1 MLKVVNGTHKLIV
14 ERDDYPEDPRNWD
27 NIGTMVCFHSR
38 YDLGDKHH
46 YGSPAEFLLDLL
58 NNADLGGIEGA
69 AREDILEAGSGIF
82 SGIFEE
88 VYHFWLETK
97 CKQDVRDVLD
107 FLKDEYE
114 GFSMVSIGWFLAK
127 ENWDLFIDCISWL
140 SPRDIEVNEL
150 YDLVRATDKY
160 VILPLYLYDHSG
172 ITISTGPFSC
182 PWDSGQVGW
191 IKAPKD
197 TFRNATGY
205 SEDELFSTDTKR
217 TPKYGDLVKVKNEVN
232 WGKVTSLD
240 ELTPLIEVD
249 FDYNKVLTYRSPEN
263 HRVVRK
269 EDITEVMSNRAEGI
283 LEGEVR
289 EYDMYLT
296 GEVYHYALYELF
308 KCDSCGHVEENII
321 DSCGGFYMESI
332 ADLKEQI
339 AWHLGDE
346 FFELI
351 DALE

>member
-1 MLKVVNGTHKLIV
+1 MLKAANGTHKLIV
-14 ERDDYPEDPRNWD
+14 ERDDYPDNPRNRH
-27 NIGTMVCFHSR
+27 NVGTMVCFHSR
-38 YDLGDKHH
+38 YDLGDKHY

-58 NNADLGGIEGA
+58 NDADLGSIDGA
-69 AREDILEAGSGIF
+69 ARENILEAG

-88 VYHFWLETK
+88 VYHFWLETQ

-107 FLKDEYE
+107 FLRDEYE
-114 GFSMVSIGWFLAK
+114 GFSMESIGRFLARK
-127 ENWDLFIDCISWL
+127 NWDLFCVSWL

-172 ITISTGPFSC
+172 ITISTVPFSC

-191 IKAPKD
+191 IYAPKD
-197 TFRNATGY
+197 TFRKATGY

-263 HRVVRK
+263 HRVVRE
-269 EDITEVMSNRAEGI
+269 EDITEVLSNRAEGI
-283 LEGEVR
+283 LEDEVR

-296 GEVYHYALYELF
+296 GEVYRYELYELR

-321 DSCGGFYMESI
+321 DSCGGFYVESI

-339 AWHLGDE
+339 AWNLGDE

>member
-1 MLKVVNGTHKLIV
+1 MLKAVNGTHKLIV
-14 ERDDYPEDPRNWD
+14 EREDYPDNPRSWD
-27 NIGTMVCFHSR
+27 NIGTMVCFHPR
-38 YDLGDKHH
+38 YDLGDKHY

-58 NNADLGGIEGA
+58 NDADLGGIEGA
-69 AREDILEAGSGIF
+69 ARENILEAG

-88 VYHFWLETK
+88 VYHFWLETQ

-107 FLKDEYE
+107 FLRDEYE
-114 GFSMVSIGWFLAK
+114 GFSMESIGRFLARK
-127 ENWDLFIDCISWL
+127 NWDLFSVSWL
-140 SPRDIEVNEL
+140 SPRNIEVDEL

-191 IKAPKD
+191 IYAPKD
-197 TFRNATGY
+197 TFRKVTGH

-217 TPKYGDLVKVKNEVN
+217 PPKCGDLVKVKNEVN

-249 FDYNKVLTYRSPEN
+249 FDYNKVLTYRSPES
-263 HRVVRK
+263 RRGVVKR
-269 EDITEVMSNRAEGI
+269 EDITEVLSNRAEGI
-283 LEGEVR
+283 LKDEVR

-296 GEVYHYALYELF
+296 GEVYRYELYELR

-321 DSCGGFYMESI
+321 DSCGGFYVESI

-339 AWHLGDE
+339 AWNLGDE

>member
-1 MLKVVNGTHKLIV
+1 MFKAANGTHKLIV
-14 ERDDYPEDPRNWD
+14 ERDDYPDNPRSWD

-38 YDLGDKHH
+38 YNLGDKHY

-69 AREDILEAGSGIF
+69 AREDIFEAG

-88 VYHFWLETK
+88 VYYFWLETQ

-114 GFSMVSIGWFLAK
+114 SFSMESIGRFLVR
-127 ENWDLFIDCISWL
+127 ENWDLFIDCVSWV

-150 YDLVRATDKY
+150 YYLVRATDQY

-172 ITISTGPFSC
+172 ITISTRPFSC

-191 IKAPKD
+191 IYASKD
-197 TFRNATGY
+197 TFREMTGN

-217 TPKYGDLVKVKNEVN
+217 PPKYGDLVKVKNEVN
-232 WGKVTSLD
+232 WGKVTNLD
-240 ELTPLIEVD
+240 DLAPLIEVD
-249 FDYNKVLTYRSPEN
+249 FDYNKVLTYRSPESRR
-263 HRVVRK
+263 RVVRK

-283 LEGEVR
+283 LKGEVC
-289 EYDMYLT
+289 EYDLYLT
-296 GEVYHYALYELF
+296 GEVYRYELYELL
-308 KCDSCGHVEENII
+308 KCDCCGHVEENII

-339 AWHLGDE
+339 ACFLGDE

>member
-1 MLKVVNGTHKLIV
+1 MLKAANGTHKLIV
-14 ERDDYPEDPRNWD
+14 EREDYPDNPRSWD
-27 NIGTMVCFHSR
+27 NIGTMVCFHPR
-38 YDLGDKHH
+38 YDLGDKHY

-58 NNADLGGIEGA
+58 NDADLGGIEGA

-82 SGIFEE
+82 EE
-88 VYHFWLETK
+88 VYHFWLETQ

-114 GFSMVSIGWFLAK
+114 GFSMESIGRFLARK
-127 ENWDLFIDCISWL
+127 NWDLFSVSWL
-140 SPRDIEVNEL
+140 SPSDIEVDEL
-150 YDLVRATDKY
+150 YDLVRATGQY

-191 IKAPKD
+191 IYAPKD
-197 TFRNATGY
+197 TFRKATGY

-249 FDYNKVLTYRSPEN
+249 FDFNKALNYRSPEN
-263 HRVVRK
+263 LRVVRK
-269 EDITEVMSNRAEGI
+269 EDITEVMSNMAEDI
-283 LEGEVR
+283 LEGEVC
-289 EYDMYLT
+289 EYDIYLT
-296 GEVYHYALYELF
+296 GEVYYYALYELI

-339 AWHLGDE
+339 AWYLGDE

>member
-1 MLKVVNGTHKLIV
+1 MLKAANGTHKLIV
-14 ERDDYPEDPRNWD
+14 EREDYPDNPRSWD

-38 YDLGDKHH
+38 YNLGDKHY

-58 NNADLGGIEGA
+58 NDADLGSIDGA

-82 SGIFEE
+82 EE
-88 VYHFWLETK
+88 VYHFWLETQ

-107 FLKDEYE
+107 FLRDEYE
-114 GFSMVSIGWFLAK
+114 GFSIESIGRFLARK
-127 ENWDLFIDCISWL
+127 NWDLFCVSWL
-140 SPRDIEVNEL
+140 SPSDIEVNEL

-172 ITISTGPFSC
+172 ITISTEPFSC
-182 PWDSGQVGW
+182 PWDSWQVGW
-191 IKAPKD
+191 IYAPKD
-197 TFRNATGY
+197 TFRKVTGH
-205 SEDELFSTDTKR
+205 SEDELFSMDTKR
-217 TPKYGDLVKVKNEVN
+217 PPKCGDLVKVKNEVN

-240 ELTPLIEVD
+240 ELALLVEVD
-249 FDYNKVLTYRSPEN
+249 FDYNRPLDYRSPEN
-263 HRVVRK
+263 LRAVRK
-269 EDITEVMSNRAEGI
+269 KDITEVLSNRAEGI
-283 LEGEVR
+283 LEDEVR
-289 EYDMYLT
+289 EYDMYLR
-296 GEVYHYALYELF
+296 GEVYRYELYELI

-321 DSCGGFYMESI
+321 DSCGGFYVESI

-339 AWHLGDE
+339 AWNLGDE